1 MPQYKKHKSS
11 TTTTKK
17 RQLQSFSFAIE
28 KKENNKRTQT
38 KLEQCTSIYS
48 LNAATKCF
56 TPSARPFSPFLH
68 FPDSPT
74 ELITK
79 LVQSR
84 ACFLDF
90 GCCCTEIFFICME
103 IESASKRTY
112 KKSIAYF
119 EASSISISE
128 FLVLFP
134 NPSFSL
140 QPKCWLSFNLCTRLC
155 LSERGR
161 YRESRGKLRI

>member
-1 MPQYKKHKSS
+1 MLRKSS
-11 TTTTKK
+11 IHSERGKYQGHNTIAKGIEKGCHNKRSTKAAQQQQK
-17 RQLQSFSFAIE
+17 KCQFQSFSFAIE
-28 KKENNKRTQT
+28 KKRKENNKRTQT

-56 TPSARPFSPFLH
+56 TPSASPFPPCLH

-90 GCCCTEIFFICME
+90 GCCCREIFFICME

-112 KKSIAYF
+112 KKIRC
-119 EASSISISE
+119 I
-128 FLVLFP
+128 L
-134 NPSFSL
+134 
-140 QPKCWLSFNLCTRLC
+140 
-155 LSERGR
+155 
-161 YRESRGKLRI
+161 